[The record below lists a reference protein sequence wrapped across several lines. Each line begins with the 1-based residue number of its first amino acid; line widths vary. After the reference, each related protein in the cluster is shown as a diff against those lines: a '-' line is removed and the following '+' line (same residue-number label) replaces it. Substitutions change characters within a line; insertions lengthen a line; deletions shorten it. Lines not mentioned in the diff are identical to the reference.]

1 MTDSNVWDGRAER
14 YRTSPVHAAGPDL
27 DVVVEM
33 CDPQPGLKVLD
44 VATGGGHVARRL
56 REAGAEVVTV
66 DPSPG
71 MRADVMAPAEDLPF
85 ADGSF
90 DVVVNRLAAHH
101 FQSIGDAV
109 GEFAR
114 VTNRLVVIEDHHYTD
129 EETEQAEK
137 LRDPSHVRSLS
148 EEEWRELLADAGLE
162 VERVEFY
169 DMTLAFDDW
178 LDRTDTPAADRP
190 RIRELLRPLSSA
202 DGTTWTSPMIILAA
216 RKSQR

>member
-1 MTDSNVWDGRAER
+1 M
-14 YRTSPVHAAGPDL
+14 HAGGPDL
-27 DVVVEM
+27 DLVVEM
-33 CDPQPGLKVLD
+33 CDPKPGLKVLD

-101 FQSIGDAV
+101 FQSIGDAI

-114 VTNRLVVIEDHHYTD
+114 IAARLVVIEDHRYTD

-148 EEEWRELLADAGLE
+148 EEEWRELLTDAGLE
-162 VERVEFY
+162 VERVEFH

-178 LDRTDTPAADRP
+178 LDRTDTPVADRP
-190 RIRELLRPLSSA
+190 RIRELLQPLSSA
-202 DGTTWTSPMIILAA
+202 DGTTWTSPMIILEA

>member
-1 MTDSNVWDGRAER
+1 VTLWDSRAEA
-14 YRTSPVHAAGPDL
+14 YRTSPVHAGGPDL
-27 DVVVEM
+27 DLVVEM
-33 CDPQPGLKVLD
+33 CDPKPGLKVLD

-71 MRADVMAPAEDLPF
+71 MQPDVLAPAEHLPF

-101 FQSIGDAV
+101 FESVGDAV

-114 VTNRLVVIEDHHYTD
+114 VTNSLVVIEDHRYTD

-137 LRDPSHVRSLS
+137 LRDPSHVRALS

-162 VERVEFY
+162 VERVEY
-169 DMTLAFDDW
+169 HEME
-178 LDRTDTPAADRP
+178 LDFATWFARTDTPEADAVRA
-190 RIRELLRPLSSA
+190 RELLAPLA
-202 DGTTWTSPMIILAA
+202 GAGGTTWTSPMVILQA
-216 RKSQR
+216 RKSQA

>member
-1 MTDSNVWDGRAER
+1 M
-14 YRTSPVHAAGPDL
+14 
-27 DVVVEM
+27 VEL
-33 CDPQPGLKVLD
+33 CDPKPGVKVLD

-101 FQSIGDAV
+101 FQSIGAAI

-114 VTNRLVVIEDHHYTD
+114 ITNSLVVIEDHHYTD
-129 EETEQAEK
+129 EETEAAEK

-148 EEEWRELLADAGLE
+148 EEEWRELLTDAGLE
-162 VERVEFY
+162 VERVEY
-169 DMTLAFDDW
+169 HDMTLAFDDW

-202 DGTTWTSPMIILAA
+202 DGESWTSPMIILEA